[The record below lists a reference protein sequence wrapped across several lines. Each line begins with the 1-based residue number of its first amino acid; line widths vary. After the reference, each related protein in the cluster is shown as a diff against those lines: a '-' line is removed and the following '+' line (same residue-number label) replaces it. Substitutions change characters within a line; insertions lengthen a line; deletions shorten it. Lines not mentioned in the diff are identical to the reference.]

1 MAIFGSFL
9 GCVSRGL
16 IVGPRNPQNRIPHEI
31 LGGFDFF
38 LDSAHDFFFFDKL
51 DQLLHVTASIL
62 LGKKSKLFRFF
73 DTWGRNPVFQFSLE
87 KFAEV

>member
-31 LGGFDFF
+31 LGGYDFF

-51 DQLLHVTASIL
+51 DQLLHVTVK
-62 LGKKSKLFRFF
+62 GKKLSFWDLEPVYAKDGTSK
-73 DTWGRNPVFQFSLE
+73 
-87 KFAEV
+87 